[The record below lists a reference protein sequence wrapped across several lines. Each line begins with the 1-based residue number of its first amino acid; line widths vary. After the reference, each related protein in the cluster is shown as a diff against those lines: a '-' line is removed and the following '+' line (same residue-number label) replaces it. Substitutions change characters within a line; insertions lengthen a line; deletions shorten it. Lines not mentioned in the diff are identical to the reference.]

1 MTINKFQGRTEEE
14 AIEKAKQDVADLS
27 EKAIAQMETL
37 VVKNEFLTELLR
49 YLISR
54 EK

>member
-1 MTINKFQGRTEEE
+1 MRTYVTYEG
-14 AIEKAKQDVADLS
+14 IEKAKQDVADLS